1 MTSAGAASGNY
12 LGYFMALLNILPPQ
26 YLYLSTIFVMLIAV
40 LLLFKG
46 STAWDILMV
55 CIGAYYGFVFAL
67 YLSTIV
73 NFGGLPIYLI
83 FLIAAVMGAV
93 LFKAAARIGL
103 SAFFG
108 FIAFILVSSLYP
120 GNISMEILAAIVA
133 FGASYVLY
141 RKVTTL
147 LSAILGS
154 FLLWFALITLGL
166 GSMISQIIAGILMVA
181 GLYLQITE
189 KKRSKKEENRK
200 GGISGGKSVY
210 KVTKRDGTRYII
222 IEDDQGA
229 DFA

>member
-1 MTSAGAASGNY
+1 MSSSGAVSGNY

-46 STAWDILMV
+46 STAWNILMI

-67 YLSTIV
+67 YISTIV

-83 FLIAAVMGAV
+83 FLIAAVIGAI

-103 SAFFG
+103 SAFFA

-133 FGASYVLY
+133 FGATYVLY
-141 RKVTTL
+141 KKLTTL

-166 GSMISQIIAGILMVA
+166 ASVVSQVVAGILMIA

-189 KKRSKKEENRK
+189 RKRSRKEENGK

-210 KVTKRDGTRYII
+210 KVTKRDGTKYII
-222 IEDDQGA
+222 IEDDQGI

>member
-1 MTSAGAASGNY
+1 MSSSGVASRNY

-26 YLYLSTIFVMLIAV
+26 YLYLSTIFVILIAV

-46 STAWDILMV
+46 STAWNILMI

-67 YLSTIV
+67 YISTIV

-83 FLIAAVMGAV
+83 FMIAAVIGAI

-103 SAFFG
+103 SAFFA

-141 RKVTTL
+141 KKVTTL

-166 GSMISQIIAGILMVA
+166 GSVISQIVAGILMVG

-189 KKRSKKEENRK
+189 KNRSRKEDNRR

-210 KVTKRDGTRYII
+210 KVTRKDGTKYII
-222 IEDDQGA
+222 IEDDQGI

>member
-1 MTSAGAASGNY
+1 MSSSGVASRNY

-26 YLYLSTIFVMLIAV
+26 YLYLSTIFVILIAV

-46 STAWDILMV
+46 STAWNILMI

-67 YLSTIV
+67 YISTIV

-83 FLIAAVMGAV
+83 FMIAAVIGAI

-103 SAFFG
+103 SAFFA

-141 RKVTTL
+141 KKVTTL

-166 GSMISQIIAGILMVA
+166 GSVISQIVAGILMVG

-189 KKRSKKEENRK
+189 KKRSRKEDNRR

-210 KVTKRDGTRYII
+210 KVTRKDGTKYII
-222 IEDDQGA
+222 IEDDQGI

>member
-1 MTSAGAASGNY
+1 MSSSGVASRNY

-26 YLYLSTIFVMLIAV
+26 YLYLSTIFVILIAV

-46 STAWDILMV
+46 STAWNILMI

-67 YLSTIV
+67 YISTIV

-83 FLIAAVMGAV
+83 FMIAAVIGAI

-103 SAFFG
+103 SAFFA
-108 FIAFILVSSLYP
+108 FIAFIVVSSLYP

-141 RKVTTL
+141 KKVTTL

-166 GSMISQIIAGILMVA
+166 GSVISQIVAGILMVG

-189 KKRSKKEENRK
+189 KKRSRKEDNRR

-210 KVTKRDGTRYII
+210 KVTRKDGTKYII
-222 IEDDQGA
+222 IEDDQGI